1 MARILKVP
9 FAIADATTLTEAG
22 YVGEDVENILL
33 KLIQAADY
41 DVAKAEKG
49 IIYIDEIDKITR
61 KSENPSITRDVSG
74 EGVQQAL
81 LKIVEGTTA
90 SVPPQGGRKH
100 PHQEFIQINTEN
112 ILFICGGAFE
122 GLDNL
127 IKDRT
132 GKKSIGFGTNLQ
144 ENKKEDEN
152 EKIKKEIND
161 LKKIIIEQN
170 SKNKQNKK
178 QKIKEVKELNSQKE
192 IICILGSGGVG
203 KSIFT
208 VNLAKSL
215 IYSKKKILIIDFDI
229 LNNSLHTILGVKK
242 YSEKISKKI
251 KENNLIK
258 DKICLKELK
267 IKINKRIDLISGIN
281 LLFDS
286 KYKIDNIQF
295 NNLFNDVKKFY
306 DVIII
311 DTSSECFFNYTKDII
326 KKSNI
331 NIFIVEPNLLEIQ
344 KSKNI
349 LKIYKEEW
357 NIDNNKINILFN
369 KFNKNS
375 IDINILKIIFSEY
388 NIIGKIDINN
398 KYNLIINKNANKIDK
413 NIKKEYLKIIEK
425 YLINRKKQNF
435 IKKIKN
441 KILEVRRSKNE

>member
-1 MARILKVP
+1 M
-9 FAIADATTLTEAG
+9 
-22 YVGEDVENILL
+22 
-33 KLIQAADY
+33 
-41 DVAKAEKG
+41 
-49 IIYIDEIDKITR
+49 
-61 KSENPSITRDVSG
+61 
-74 EGVQQAL
+74 
-81 LKIVEGTTA
+81 
-90 SVPPQGGRKH
+90 
-100 PHQEFIQINTEN
+100 
-112 ILFICGGAFE
+112 
-122 GLDNL
+122 
-127 IKDRT
+127 
-132 GKKSIGFGTNLQ
+132 
-144 ENKKEDEN
+144 
-152 EKIKKEIND
+152 
-161 LKKIIIEQN
+161 
-170 SKNKQNKK
+170 
-178 QKIKEVKELNSQKE
+178 
-192 IICILGSGGVG
+192 
-203 KSIFT
+203 
-208 VNLAKSL
+208 
-215 IYSKKKILIIDFDI
+215 
-229 LNNSLHTILGVKK
+229 
-242 YSEKISKKI
+242 
-251 KENNLIK
+251 
-258 DKICLKELK
+258 
-267 IKINKRIDLISGIN
+267 ISGIN

-286 KYKIDNIQF
+286 KYKINNIQF

>member
-1 MARILKVP
+1 MKKIITALAEPQLNNELKKEKDFIVIGKDIQYQEGVIEILE
-9 FAIADATTLTEAG
+9 TEKEVDFLIISEALPG
-22 YVGEDVENILL
+22 NEKIENLIEKIKQINNEVNIVIILENKKEEL
-33 KLIQAADY
+33 EKNLYSKNVYLILYNKIEIKEIIKLI
-41 DVAKAEKG
+41 K
-49 IIYIDEIDKITR
+49 
-61 KSENPSITRDVSG
+61 
-74 EGVQQAL
+74 
-81 LKIVEGTTA
+81 
-90 SVPPQGGRKH
+90 
-100 PHQEFIQINTEN
+100 
-112 ILFICGGAFE
+112 
-122 GLDNL
+122 
-127 IKDRT
+127 
-132 GKKSIGFGTNLQ
+132 
-144 ENKKEDEN
+144 NKKEDEN

-311 DTSSECFFNYTKDII
+311 DTSSECFFNYKKDII

>member
-1 MARILKVP
+1 MKKIITALAEPQLNNELKKEKDFIVIGKDIQYQEGVIEILE
-9 FAIADATTLTEAG
+9 TEKEVDFLIISEALPG
-22 YVGEDVENILL
+22 NEKIENLIEKIKQINNEVNIVIILENKKEEL
-33 KLIQAADY
+33 EKNLYSKNVYLILYNKIEIKEIIKLI
-41 DVAKAEKG
+41 K
-49 IIYIDEIDKITR
+49 
-61 KSENPSITRDVSG
+61 
-74 EGVQQAL
+74 
-81 LKIVEGTTA
+81 
-90 SVPPQGGRKH
+90 
-100 PHQEFIQINTEN
+100 
-112 ILFICGGAFE
+112 
-122 GLDNL
+122 
-127 IKDRT
+127 
-132 GKKSIGFGTNLQ
+132 
-144 ENKKEDEN
+144 NKKEDEN

-170 SKNKQNKK
+170 RKNKQNKK
-178 QKIKEVKELNSQKE
+178 QKIKEVKELNLQKE

-258 DKICLKELK
+258 DKIGLKELK

-286 KYKIDNIQF
+286 KYKINNIQF

>member
-1 MARILKVP
+1 MKKIITALAEPQLNNELKKEKDFIVIGKDIQYQEGVIEILE
-9 FAIADATTLTEAG
+9 TEKEVDFLIISEALPG
-22 YVGEDVENILL
+22 NEKIENLIEKIKQINNEVNIVIILENKKEEL
-33 KLIQAADY
+33 EKNLYSKNVYLILYNKIEIKEIIKLI
-41 DVAKAEKG
+41 K
-49 IIYIDEIDKITR
+49 
-61 KSENPSITRDVSG
+61 
-74 EGVQQAL
+74 
-81 LKIVEGTTA
+81 
-90 SVPPQGGRKH
+90 
-100 PHQEFIQINTEN
+100 
-112 ILFICGGAFE
+112 
-122 GLDNL
+122 
-127 IKDRT
+127 
-132 GKKSIGFGTNLQ
+132 
-144 ENKKEDEN
+144 NKKEDEN

-242 YSEKISKKI
+242 YSERISKKI

-258 DKICLKELK
+258 DKIGLKELK

-286 KYKIDNIQF
+286 KYKINNIQF

-398 KYNLIINKNANKIDK
+398 KYNLMINKNANKIDK

-425 YLINRKKQNF
+425 YLINRKK
-435 IKKIKN
+435 
-441 KILEVRRSKNE
+441 KIL

>member
-1 MARILKVP
+1 MKKIITALAEPQLNNELKKEKDFIVIGKDIQYQEGVIEILE
-9 FAIADATTLTEAG
+9 TEKEVDFLIISEALPG
-22 YVGEDVENILL
+22 NEKIENLIEKIKQINNEVNIVIILENKKEEL
-33 KLIQAADY
+33 EKNLYSKNVYLILYNKIEIKEIIKLI
-41 DVAKAEKG
+41 K
-49 IIYIDEIDKITR
+49 
-61 KSENPSITRDVSG
+61 
-74 EGVQQAL
+74 
-81 LKIVEGTTA
+81 
-90 SVPPQGGRKH
+90 
-100 PHQEFIQINTEN
+100 
-112 ILFICGGAFE
+112 
-122 GLDNL
+122 
-127 IKDRT
+127 
-132 GKKSIGFGTNLQ
+132 
-144 ENKKEDEN
+144 NKKEDEN

-242 YSEKISKKI
+242 YSERISKKI

-258 DKICLKELK
+258 DKIGLKELK

-286 KYKIDNIQF
+286 KYKINNIQF

-398 KYNLIINKNANKIDK
+398 KYNLIKKKNANKIEK

-425 YLINRKKQNF
+425 YLINRKKKF
-435 IKKIKN
+435 
-441 KILEVRRSKNE
+441 L

>member
-1 MARILKVP
+1 MKKIITALSEPQLNNELKKEKDFIVIGKDIQYQEGVIEILE
-9 FAIADATTLTEAG
+9 TEKEVDFLIISEALPG
-22 YVGEDVENILL
+22 NEKIENLIEKIKQINNEVNIVIILENKKEEL
-33 KLIQAADY
+33 EKNLYSKNVYLILYNKIEIKEIIKLI
-41 DVAKAEKG
+41 K
-49 IIYIDEIDKITR
+49 
-61 KSENPSITRDVSG
+61 
-74 EGVQQAL
+74 
-81 LKIVEGTTA
+81 
-90 SVPPQGGRKH
+90 
-100 PHQEFIQINTEN
+100 
-112 ILFICGGAFE
+112 
-122 GLDNL
+122 
-127 IKDRT
+127 
-132 GKKSIGFGTNLQ
+132 
-144 ENKKEDEN
+144 NKKEDEN

-242 YSEKISKKI
+242 YSERISKKI

-258 DKICLKELK
+258 DKIGLKELK

-286 KYKIDNIQF
+286 KYKINNIQF

-425 YLINRKKQNF
+425 YLINRKKKF
-435 IKKIKN
+435 
-441 KILEVRRSKNE
+441 L

>member
-1 MARILKVP
+1 MKKIITALAEPQLNNELKKEKDFIV
-9 FAIADATTLTEAG
+9 IGKD
-22 YVGEDVENILL
+22 
-33 KLIQAADY
+33 IQY
-41 DVAKAEKG
+41 Q
-49 IIYIDEIDKITR
+49 
-61 KSENPSITRDVSG
+61 
-74 EGVQQAL
+74 EGVIEILETEKEVDFLIISEAL
-81 LKIVEGTTA
+81 PGNEKIENLIE
-90 SVPPQGGRKH
+90 K
-100 PHQEFIQINTEN
+100 IKQINNEVN
-112 ILFICGGAFE
+112 IVIIL
-122 GLDNL
+122 
-127 IKDRT
+127 
-132 GKKSIGFGTNLQ
+132 
-144 ENKKEDEN
+144 ENKKEEL
-152 EKIKKEIND
+152 EKNLYSKNVYLILYNKIEIKEIIKLIKN
-161 LKKIIIEQN
+161 KKEQN
-170 SKNKQNKK
+170 SKNKQNKR

>member
-1 MARILKVP
+1 MKKIITALAEPQLNNELKKEKDFIVIGKDIQYQEGVIEILETEKKVD
-9 FAIADATTLTEAG
+9 FLIISEALPG
-22 YVGEDVENILL
+22 NEKIENLIEKIKQINNEVNIVIILENKKEEL
-33 KLIQAADY
+33 EKNLYSKNVYLILYNKIEIKEIIKLI
-41 DVAKAEKG
+41 K
-49 IIYIDEIDKITR
+49 
-61 KSENPSITRDVSG
+61 
-74 EGVQQAL
+74 
-81 LKIVEGTTA
+81 
-90 SVPPQGGRKH
+90 
-100 PHQEFIQINTEN
+100 
-112 ILFICGGAFE
+112 
-122 GLDNL
+122 
-127 IKDRT
+127 
-132 GKKSIGFGTNLQ
+132 
-144 ENKKEDEN
+144 NKKEDEN

-258 DKICLKELK
+258 DKIGLKELK

-286 KYKIDNIQF
+286 KYKINNIQF

>member
-1 MARILKVP
+1 MKKIITALAEPQLNNELKKEKDFIVIGKDIQYQEGVIEILK
-9 FAIADATTLTEAG
+9 TEKEVDFLIISEALPG
-22 YVGEDVENILL
+22 NEKIENLIEKIKQINNEVNIVIILENKKEEL
-33 KLIQAADY
+33 EKNLYSKNVYLILYNKIEIKEIIKLI
-41 DVAKAEKG
+41 K
-49 IIYIDEIDKITR
+49 
-61 KSENPSITRDVSG
+61 
-74 EGVQQAL
+74 
-81 LKIVEGTTA
+81 
-90 SVPPQGGRKH
+90 
-100 PHQEFIQINTEN
+100 
-112 ILFICGGAFE
+112 
-122 GLDNL
+122 
-127 IKDRT
+127 
-132 GKKSIGFGTNLQ
+132 
-144 ENKKEDEN
+144 NKKEDEN

-170 SKNKQNKK
+170 SKNRQNKK

-258 DKICLKELK
+258 DKIGLKELK

-286 KYKIDNIQF
+286 KYKINNIQF

-425 YLINRKKQNF
+425 YLMNRKKQNF

>member
-1 MARILKVP
+1 MKKIITALAEPQLNNELKKEKDFIVIGKDIQYQEGVIEILE
-9 FAIADATTLTEAG
+9 TEKEVDFLIISEALPG
-22 YVGEDVENILL
+22 NEKIENLIEKIKQINNEVNIVIILENKKEEL
-33 KLIQAADY
+33 EKNLYSKNVYLILYNKIEIKEIIKLI
-41 DVAKAEKG
+41 K
-49 IIYIDEIDKITR
+49 
-61 KSENPSITRDVSG
+61 
-74 EGVQQAL
+74 
-81 LKIVEGTTA
+81 
-90 SVPPQGGRKH
+90 
-100 PHQEFIQINTEN
+100 
-112 ILFICGGAFE
+112 
-122 GLDNL
+122 
-127 IKDRT
+127 
-132 GKKSIGFGTNLQ
+132 
-144 ENKKEDEN
+144 NKKEDEN

-170 SKNKQNKK
+170 SQNKQNKK

-192 IICILGSGGVG
+192 IICILGSGSVG

-295 NNLFNDVKKFY
+295 NNLFNDVKKSY

-398 KYNLIINKNANKIDK
+398 KYNLIINKNVNKIDK

-425 YLINRKKQNF
+425 YLIIRKKQNF

>member
-1 MARILKVP
+1 MDFLIISEALPGNEKIENLIEKIKQINNEVNIVIIL
-9 FAIADATTLTEAG
+9 
-22 YVGEDVENILL
+22 ENKKEELEKNLYSKNVYLILYNKIEIKEII
-33 KLIQAADY
+33 KLI
-41 DVAKAEKG
+41 K
-49 IIYIDEIDKITR
+49 
-61 KSENPSITRDVSG
+61 
-74 EGVQQAL
+74 
-81 LKIVEGTTA
+81 
-90 SVPPQGGRKH
+90 
-100 PHQEFIQINTEN
+100 
-112 ILFICGGAFE
+112 
-122 GLDNL
+122 
-127 IKDRT
+127 
-132 GKKSIGFGTNLQ
+132 
-144 ENKKEDEN
+144 NKKEDEN

>member
-1 MARILKVP
+1 MKKIITALAEPQLNNELKKEKDFIVIGKDIQYQEGVIEILE
-9 FAIADATTLTEAG
+9 TEKEVDFLIISEALPG
-22 YVGEDVENILL
+22 NEKIENLIEKIKQINNEVNIVIILENKKEEL
-33 KLIQAADY
+33 EKNLYSKNVYLILYNKIEIKEIIKLI
-41 DVAKAEKG
+41 K
-49 IIYIDEIDKITR
+49 
-61 KSENPSITRDVSG
+61 
-74 EGVQQAL
+74 
-81 LKIVEGTTA
+81 
-90 SVPPQGGRKH
+90 
-100 PHQEFIQINTEN
+100 
-112 ILFICGGAFE
+112 
-122 GLDNL
+122 
-127 IKDRT
+127 
-132 GKKSIGFGTNLQ
+132 
-144 ENKKEDEN
+144 NKKEDEN

-170 SKNKQNKK
+170 SKNKQNKR

-258 DKICLKELK
+258 DKIGLKELK

-286 KYKIDNIQF
+286 KYKINNIQF

-357 NIDNNKINILFN
+357 NIDNNEINILFN

>member
-1 MARILKVP
+1 MKKIITALAEPQLNNELKKEKDFIVIGKDIQYQEGVIEILE
-9 FAIADATTLTEAG
+9 TEKEVDFLIISEALPG
-22 YVGEDVENILL
+22 NEKIENLIEKIKQINNEVNIVIILENKKEEL
-33 KLIQAADY
+33 EKNLYSKNVYLILYNKIEIKEIIKLI
-41 DVAKAEKG
+41 K
-49 IIYIDEIDKITR
+49 
-61 KSENPSITRDVSG
+61 
-74 EGVQQAL
+74 
-81 LKIVEGTTA
+81 
-90 SVPPQGGRKH
+90 
-100 PHQEFIQINTEN
+100 
-112 ILFICGGAFE
+112 
-122 GLDNL
+122 
-127 IKDRT
+127 
-132 GKKSIGFGTNLQ
+132 
-144 ENKKEDEN
+144 NKKEDEN

-170 SKNKQNKK
+170 SQNKQNKK

-295 NNLFNDVKKFY
+295 NNLFNDVKKSY

-398 KYNLIINKNANKIDK
+398 KYNLIINKNVNKIDK

-425 YLINRKKQNF
+425 YLIIRKKQNF

>member
-1 MARILKVP
+1 MKKIITALAEPQLNNELKKEKDFIVIGKDIQYQEGVIEILE
-9 FAIADATTLTEAG
+9 TEKEVDFLIISEALPG
-22 YVGEDVENILL
+22 NEKIENLIEKIKQINNEVNIVIILENKKEEL
-33 KLIQAADY
+33 EKNLYSKNVYLILYNKIEIKEIIKLI
-41 DVAKAEKG
+41 K
-49 IIYIDEIDKITR
+49 
-61 KSENPSITRDVSG
+61 
-74 EGVQQAL
+74 
-81 LKIVEGTTA
+81 
-90 SVPPQGGRKH
+90 
-100 PHQEFIQINTEN
+100 
-112 ILFICGGAFE
+112 
-122 GLDNL
+122 
-127 IKDRT
+127 
-132 GKKSIGFGTNLQ
+132 
-144 ENKKEDEN
+144 NKKEDEN

-258 DKICLKELK
+258 DKIGLKELK

-286 KYKIDNIQF
+286 KYKINNIQF

-331 NIFIVEPNLLEIQ
+331 NILIVEPNLLEIQ

-425 YLINRKKQNF
+425 YLMNRKKQNF
-435 IKKIKN
+435 IKK
-441 KILEVRRSKNE
+441 

>member
-1 MARILKVP
+1 MKKIITALAEPQLNNELKKEKDFIVIGKDIQYQEGVIEILETEKEVD
-9 FAIADATTLTEAG
+9 FLIISETLPGNEKIESLIEKIKQINNE
-22 YVGEDVENILL
+22 VNIVIILENKKEELEKNLYSKNVYLILYNKIEIKEII
-33 KLIQAADY
+33 KLI
-41 DVAKAEKG
+41 K
-49 IIYIDEIDKITR
+49 
-61 KSENPSITRDVSG
+61 
-74 EGVQQAL
+74 
-81 LKIVEGTTA
+81 
-90 SVPPQGGRKH
+90 
-100 PHQEFIQINTEN
+100 
-112 ILFICGGAFE
+112 
-122 GLDNL
+122 
-127 IKDRT
+127 
-132 GKKSIGFGTNLQ
+132 
-144 ENKKEDEN
+144 NKKEDEN

-258 DKICLKELK
+258 DKIGLKELK

-286 KYKIDNIQF
+286 KYKINNIQF

-357 NIDNNKINILFN
+357 DIDNNKINILFN

-398 KYNLIINKNANKIDK
+398 KYNLIINKNAIKIDK

>member
-1 MARILKVP
+1 MKKIITALAEPQLNNELKKEKDFIV
-9 FAIADATTLTEAG
+9 IGKD
-22 YVGEDVENILL
+22 
-33 KLIQAADY
+33 IQY
-41 DVAKAEKG
+41 Q
-49 IIYIDEIDKITR
+49 
-61 KSENPSITRDVSG
+61 
-74 EGVQQAL
+74 EGVIEILETEKEVDFLIISEAL
-81 LKIVEGTTA
+81 PGNEKIENLIE
-90 SVPPQGGRKH
+90 K
-100 PHQEFIQINTEN
+100 IKQINNEVN
-112 ILFICGGAFE
+112 IVIIL
-122 GLDNL
+122 
-127 IKDRT
+127 
-132 GKKSIGFGTNLQ
+132 
-144 ENKKEDEN
+144 ENKKEELEKNLYSKNVYLILYNKIEIKEIIKLIKNKKENEN

-170 SKNKQNKK
+170 SKNKQNKR

-258 DKICLKELK
+258 DKISLEELK
-267 IKINKRIDLISGIN
+267 IKIDKRIDLISEIN

-286 KYKIDNIQF
+286 KYKINNIQF

-388 NIIGKIDINN
+388 NIIGKIDISD

>member
-1 MARILKVP
+1 MKKIITALAEPQLNNELKKEKDFIVIGKDIQYQEGVIEILE
-9 FAIADATTLTEAG
+9 TEKEVDFLIISEALPG
-22 YVGEDVENILL
+22 NEKIENLIEKIKQINNEVNIVIILENKKEEL
-33 KLIQAADY
+33 EKNLYSKNVYLILYNKIEIKEIIKLI
-41 DVAKAEKG
+41 K
-49 IIYIDEIDKITR
+49 
-61 KSENPSITRDVSG
+61 
-74 EGVQQAL
+74 
-81 LKIVEGTTA
+81 
-90 SVPPQGGRKH
+90 
-100 PHQEFIQINTEN
+100 
-112 ILFICGGAFE
+112 
-122 GLDNL
+122 
-127 IKDRT
+127 
-132 GKKSIGFGTNLQ
+132 
-144 ENKKEDEN
+144 NKKEDEN

-425 YLINRKKQNF
+425 YLINIKKQNF

>member
-1 MARILKVP
+1 MKKIITALAEPQLNNELKKEKDFIVIGKDIQYQEGVIEILE
-9 FAIADATTLTEAG
+9 TEKEVDFLIISEALPG
-22 YVGEDVENILL
+22 NEKIENLIEKIKQINNEVNIVIILENKKEEL
-33 KLIQAADY
+33 EKNLYSKNVYLILYNKIEIKEIIKLI
-41 DVAKAEKG
+41 K
-49 IIYIDEIDKITR
+49 
-61 KSENPSITRDVSG
+61 
-74 EGVQQAL
+74 
-81 LKIVEGTTA
+81 
-90 SVPPQGGRKH
+90 
-100 PHQEFIQINTEN
+100 
-112 ILFICGGAFE
+112 
-122 GLDNL
+122 
-127 IKDRT
+127 
-132 GKKSIGFGTNLQ
+132 
-144 ENKKEDEN
+144 NKKEDEN

-170 SKNKQNKK
+170 SKNKQNKR

-258 DKICLKELK
+258 DKIGLKELK

-286 KYKIDNIQF
+286 KYKINNIQF

-398 KYNLIINKNANKIDK
+398 KYNLIINKNTNKIDK

>member
-1 MARILKVP
+1 MKKIITALAEPQLNNELKKEKDFIVIGKDIQYQEGVIEILE
-9 FAIADATTLTEAG
+9 TEKEVDFLIISEALPG
-22 YVGEDVENILL
+22 NEKIENLIEKIKQINNEVNIVIILENKKEEL
-33 KLIQAADY
+33 EKNLYSKNVYLILYNKIEIKEIIKLI
-41 DVAKAEKG
+41 K
-49 IIYIDEIDKITR
+49 
-61 KSENPSITRDVSG
+61 
-74 EGVQQAL
+74 
-81 LKIVEGTTA
+81 
-90 SVPPQGGRKH
+90 
-100 PHQEFIQINTEN
+100 
-112 ILFICGGAFE
+112 
-122 GLDNL
+122 
-127 IKDRT
+127 
-132 GKKSIGFGTNLQ
+132 
-144 ENKKEDEN
+144 NKKEDEN

-170 SKNKQNKK
+170 SKNKQNKR

-258 DKICLKELK
+258 DKISLEELK
-267 IKINKRIDLISGIN
+267 IKIDKRIDLISEIN

-286 KYKIDNIQF
+286 KYKINNIQF

-388 NIIGKIDINN
+388 NIIGKIDISD

>member
-1 MARILKVP
+1 MKKIITSLAEPQLNNELKKEKDFIVIGKDIQYQEGVIEILE
-9 FAIADATTLTEAG
+9 TEKEVDFLIISEALPG
-22 YVGEDVENILL
+22 NEKIENLIEKIKQINNEVNIVIILENKKEEL
-33 KLIQAADY
+33 EKNLYSKNVYLILYNKIEIKEIIKLI
-41 DVAKAEKG
+41 K
-49 IIYIDEIDKITR
+49 
-61 KSENPSITRDVSG
+61 
-74 EGVQQAL
+74 
-81 LKIVEGTTA
+81 
-90 SVPPQGGRKH
+90 
-100 PHQEFIQINTEN
+100 
-112 ILFICGGAFE
+112 
-122 GLDNL
+122 
-127 IKDRT
+127 
-132 GKKSIGFGTNLQ
+132 
-144 ENKKEDEN
+144 NKKEDEN

-258 DKICLKELK
+258 DKIGLKELK

-286 KYKIDNIQF
+286 KYKINNIQF
-295 NNLFNDVKKFY
+295 NNLFKDVKKFY

-331 NIFIVEPNLLEIQ
+331 NILIVEPNLLEIQ

-425 YLINRKKQNF
+425 YLMNRKKQNF

>member
-1 MARILKVP
+1 MKKIITALAEPQLNNELKKEKDFIVIGKDIQYQEGVIEILE
-9 FAIADATTLTEAG
+9 TEKEVDFLIISEALPG
-22 YVGEDVENILL
+22 NEKLENLIEKIKQINNEVNIVIILENKKEEL
-33 KLIQAADY
+33 EKNLYSKNVYLILYNKIEIKEIIKLI
-41 DVAKAEKG
+41 K
-49 IIYIDEIDKITR
+49 
-61 KSENPSITRDVSG
+61 
-74 EGVQQAL
+74 
-81 LKIVEGTTA
+81 
-90 SVPPQGGRKH
+90 
-100 PHQEFIQINTEN
+100 
-112 ILFICGGAFE
+112 
-122 GLDNL
+122 
-127 IKDRT
+127 
-132 GKKSIGFGTNLQ
+132 
-144 ENKKEDEN
+144 NKKEDEN

-375 IDINILKIIFSEY
+375 IDINILKIIFSEN
-388 NIIGKIDINN
+388 NIIGKIDIKK

>member
-1 MARILKVP
+1 MKKIITALAEPQLNNELKKEKDFIVIGKDIQYQEGVIEILENEKEVD
-9 FAIADATTLTEAG
+9 FLIISEALPG
-22 YVGEDVENILL
+22 NEKIENLIEKIKQINNEVNIVIILENKKEEL
-33 KLIQAADY
+33 EKNLYSKNVYLILYNKIEIKEIIKLI
-41 DVAKAEKG
+41 K
-49 IIYIDEIDKITR
+49 
-61 KSENPSITRDVSG
+61 
-74 EGVQQAL
+74 
-81 LKIVEGTTA
+81 
-90 SVPPQGGRKH
+90 
-100 PHQEFIQINTEN
+100 
-112 ILFICGGAFE
+112 
-122 GLDNL
+122 
-127 IKDRT
+127 
-132 GKKSIGFGTNLQ
+132 
-144 ENKKEDEN
+144 NKKEDEN

-258 DKICLKELK
+258 DKIGLKELK

-286 KYKIDNIQF
+286 KYKINNIQF

-425 YLINRKKQNF
+425 YLMNRKKQNF

>member
-1 MARILKVP
+1 MKKIITALAEPQLNNELKKEKDFIVIGKDIQYQEGVIEILE
-9 FAIADATTLTEAG
+9 TEKEVDFLIISEALPG
-22 YVGEDVENILL
+22 NEKIENLIEKIKQINNEVNIVIILENKKEEL
-33 KLIQAADY
+33 EKNLYSKNVYLILYNKIEIKEIIKLI
-41 DVAKAEKG
+41 K
-49 IIYIDEIDKITR
+49 
-61 KSENPSITRDVSG
+61 
-74 EGVQQAL
+74 
-81 LKIVEGTTA
+81 
-90 SVPPQGGRKH
+90 
-100 PHQEFIQINTEN
+100 
-112 ILFICGGAFE
+112 
-122 GLDNL
+122 
-127 IKDRT
+127 
-132 GKKSIGFGTNLQ
+132 
-144 ENKKEDEN
+144 NKKEDEN

-258 DKICLKELK
+258 DRIGLKELK

-286 KYKIDNIQF
+286 KYKINNIQF

>member
-1 MARILKVP
+1 MKKIITALAEPQLNNELKKEKDFIVIGKDIQYQEGVIEILE
-9 FAIADATTLTEAG
+9 TEKEVDFLIISEALPG
-22 YVGEDVENILL
+22 NEKLENLIEKIKQINNEVNIVIILENKKEEL
-33 KLIQAADY
+33 EKNLYSKNVYLILYNKIEIKEIIKLI
-41 DVAKAEKG
+41 K
-49 IIYIDEIDKITR
+49 
-61 KSENPSITRDVSG
+61 
-74 EGVQQAL
+74 
-81 LKIVEGTTA
+81 
-90 SVPPQGGRKH
+90 
-100 PHQEFIQINTEN
+100 
-112 ILFICGGAFE
+112 
-122 GLDNL
+122 
-127 IKDRT
+127 
-132 GKKSIGFGTNLQ
+132 
-144 ENKKEDEN
+144 NKKEDEN

-357 NIDNNKINILFN
+357 NIDNNEINILFN

>member
-1 MARILKVP
+1 MKKIITALAEPQLNNELKKEKDFIVIGKDIQYQEGVIEILE
-9 FAIADATTLTEAG
+9 TEKEVDFLIISEALPG
-22 YVGEDVENILL
+22 NEKIENLIEKIKQINNEVNIVIILENKKEEL
-33 KLIQAADY
+33 EKNLYSKNVYLILYNKIEIKEIIKLI
-41 DVAKAEKG
+41 K
-49 IIYIDEIDKITR
+49 
-61 KSENPSITRDVSG
+61 
-74 EGVQQAL
+74 
-81 LKIVEGTTA
+81 
-90 SVPPQGGRKH
+90 
-100 PHQEFIQINTEN
+100 
-112 ILFICGGAFE
+112 
-122 GLDNL
+122 
-127 IKDRT
+127 
-132 GKKSIGFGTNLQ
+132 
-144 ENKKEDEN
+144 NKKEDEN

-258 DKICLKELK
+258 DKIGLKELK

-286 KYKIDNIQF
+286 KYKINNIQF

-344 KSKNI
+344 K
-349 LKIYKEEW
+349 
-357 NIDNNKINILFN
+357 
-369 KFNKNS
+369 KFEKCNGTFET
-375 IDINILKIIFSEY
+375 FSEEDTLY
-388 NIIGKIDINN
+388 IRGTLPLLGGD
-398 KYNLIINKNANKIDK
+398 
-413 NIKKEYLKIIEK
+413 
-425 YLINRKKQNF
+425 
-435 IKKIKN
+435 
-441 KILEVRRSKNE
+441 VS

>member
-1 MARILKVP
+1 MKKIITALAEPQLNNELKKEKDFIVIGKDIQYQEGVIEILETEKEVD
-9 FAIADATTLTEAG
+9 FLIISETLPGNEKIESLIEKIKQINNE
-22 YVGEDVENILL
+22 VNIVIILENKKEELEKNLYSKNVYLILYNKIEIKEII
-33 KLIQAADY
+33 KLI
-41 DVAKAEKG
+41 K
-49 IIYIDEIDKITR
+49 
-61 KSENPSITRDVSG
+61 
-74 EGVQQAL
+74 
-81 LKIVEGTTA
+81 
-90 SVPPQGGRKH
+90 
-100 PHQEFIQINTEN
+100 
-112 ILFICGGAFE
+112 
-122 GLDNL
+122 
-127 IKDRT
+127 
-132 GKKSIGFGTNLQ
+132 
-144 ENKKEDEN
+144 NKKEDEN

-258 DKICLKELK
+258 DKIGLKELK

-286 KYKIDNIQF
+286 KYKINNIQF

-344 KSKNI
+344 KLKNI

-357 NIDNNKINILFN
+357 DIDNNKINILFN

>member
-1 MARILKVP
+1 MKKIITALAEPQLNNELKKEKDFIVIGKDIQYQEGVIEILE
-9 FAIADATTLTEAG
+9 TEKEVDFLIISEALPG
-22 YVGEDVENILL
+22 NEKIENLIEKIKQINNEVNIVIILENKKEEL
-33 KLIQAADY
+33 EKNLYSKNVYLILYNKIEIKEIIKLI
-41 DVAKAEKG
+41 K
-49 IIYIDEIDKITR
+49 
-61 KSENPSITRDVSG
+61 
-74 EGVQQAL
+74 
-81 LKIVEGTTA
+81 
-90 SVPPQGGRKH
+90 
-100 PHQEFIQINTEN
+100 
-112 ILFICGGAFE
+112 
-122 GLDNL
+122 
-127 IKDRT
+127 
-132 GKKSIGFGTNLQ
+132 
-144 ENKKEDEN
+144 NKKEDEN

-178 QKIKEVKELNSQKE
+178 QKIKDVKELNSQKE

-413 NIKKEYLKIIEK
+413 NIKKEYLKIIKK

-435 IKKIKN
+435 IKKIK
-441 KILEVRRSKNE
+441 KKY

>member
-1 MARILKVP
+1 MKKIITALAEPQLNNELKKEKDFIVIGKDIQYQEGVIEILE
-9 FAIADATTLTEAG
+9 TEKEVDFLIISEALPG
-22 YVGEDVENILL
+22 NEKIENLIEKIKQINNEVNIVIILENKKEEL
-33 KLIQAADY
+33 EKNLYSKNVYLILYNKIEIKEIIKLI
-41 DVAKAEKG
+41 K
-49 IIYIDEIDKITR
+49 
-61 KSENPSITRDVSG
+61 
-74 EGVQQAL
+74 
-81 LKIVEGTTA
+81 
-90 SVPPQGGRKH
+90 
-100 PHQEFIQINTEN
+100 
-112 ILFICGGAFE
+112 
-122 GLDNL
+122 
-127 IKDRT
+127 
-132 GKKSIGFGTNLQ
+132 
-144 ENKKEDEN
+144 NKKEDEN

-425 YLINRKKQNF
+425 YLINREKQNF

>member
-1 MARILKVP
+1 MKKIITALAEPQLNNELKKEKDFIVIGKDIQYQEGVIEILE
-9 FAIADATTLTEAG
+9 TEKEVDFLIISEALPG
-22 YVGEDVENILL
+22 NEKIENLIEKIKQINNEVNIVIILENKKEEL
-33 KLIQAADY
+33 EKNLYSKNVYLILYNKIEIKEIIKLI
-41 DVAKAEKG
+41 K
-49 IIYIDEIDKITR
+49 
-61 KSENPSITRDVSG
+61 
-74 EGVQQAL
+74 
-81 LKIVEGTTA
+81 
-90 SVPPQGGRKH
+90 
-100 PHQEFIQINTEN
+100 
-112 ILFICGGAFE
+112 
-122 GLDNL
+122 
-127 IKDRT
+127 
-132 GKKSIGFGTNLQ
+132 
-144 ENKKEDEN
+144 NKKEDEN

-425 YLINRKKQNF
+425 YLMNRKKQNF

>member
-1 MARILKVP
+1 MKKIITALAEPQLNNELKKEKDFIVIGKDIQYQEGVIEILE
-9 FAIADATTLTEAG
+9 TEKEVDFLIISEALPG
-22 YVGEDVENILL
+22 NEKIENLIEKIKQINNEVNIVIILENKKEEL
-33 KLIQAADY
+33 EKNLYSKNVYLILYNKIEIKEIIKLI
-41 DVAKAEKG
+41 K
-49 IIYIDEIDKITR
+49 
-61 KSENPSITRDVSG
+61 
-74 EGVQQAL
+74 
-81 LKIVEGTTA
+81 
-90 SVPPQGGRKH
+90 
-100 PHQEFIQINTEN
+100 
-112 ILFICGGAFE
+112 
-122 GLDNL
+122 
-127 IKDRT
+127 
-132 GKKSIGFGTNLQ
+132 
-144 ENKKEDEN
+144 NKKEDEN

-242 YSEKISKKI
+242 YSERISKKI

-258 DKICLKELK
+258 DKIGLKELK

-286 KYKIDNIQF
+286 KYKINNIQF

-388 NIIGKIDINN
+388 NIIGKID
-398 KYNLIINKNANKIDK
+398 K

-425 YLINRKKQNF
+425 YLINRKKKF
-435 IKKIKN
+435 
-441 KILEVRRSKNE
+441 L

>member
-1 MARILKVP
+1 MKKIITALAEPQLNNELKKEKDFIVIGKDIQYQEGVIEILE
-9 FAIADATTLTEAG
+9 TEKEVDFLIISEALPG
-22 YVGEDVENILL
+22 NEKIENLIEKIKQINNEVNIVIILENKKEEL
-33 KLIQAADY
+33 EKNLYSKNVYLILYNKIEIKEIIKLI
-41 DVAKAEKG
+41 K
-49 IIYIDEIDKITR
+49 
-61 KSENPSITRDVSG
+61 
-74 EGVQQAL
+74 
-81 LKIVEGTTA
+81 
-90 SVPPQGGRKH
+90 
-100 PHQEFIQINTEN
+100 
-112 ILFICGGAFE
+112 
-122 GLDNL
+122 
-127 IKDRT
+127 
-132 GKKSIGFGTNLQ
+132 
-144 ENKKEDEN
+144 NKKEDEN

-258 DKICLKELK
+258 DKIGLKELK

-286 KYKIDNIQF
+286 KYKINNIQF

-331 NIFIVEPNLLEIQ
+331 NILIVEPNLLEIQ

-398 KYNLIINKNANKIDK
+398 KYNLILNKNANKIDK

-425 YLINRKKQNF
+425 YLMNRKKQNF

>member
-1 MARILKVP
+1 MKKIITALAEPQLNNELKKEKDFIV
-9 FAIADATTLTEAG
+9 IGKD
-22 YVGEDVENILL
+22 
-33 KLIQAADY
+33 IQY
-41 DVAKAEKG
+41 Q
-49 IIYIDEIDKITR
+49 
-61 KSENPSITRDVSG
+61 
-74 EGVQQAL
+74 EGVIEILETEKEVDFLIISEAL
-81 LKIVEGTTA
+81 PGNEKIENLIE
-90 SVPPQGGRKH
+90 K
-100 PHQEFIQINTEN
+100 IKQINNEVN
-112 ILFICGGAFE
+112 IVIIL
-122 GLDNL
+122 
-127 IKDRT
+127 
-132 GKKSIGFGTNLQ
+132 
-144 ENKKEDEN
+144 ENKKEEL
-152 EKIKKEIND
+152 EKNLYSKNVYLILYNKIEIKEIIKLIKNKKEIND

-258 DKICLKELK
+258 DKIGLKELK

-286 KYKIDNIQF
+286 KYKINNIQF

-357 NIDNNKINILFN
+357 NIDNNEINILFN

>member
-1 MARILKVP
+1 MKKIITALAEPQLNNELKKEKDFIVIGKDIQYQEGVIEILE
-9 FAIADATTLTEAG
+9 TEKEVDFLIISEALPG
-22 YVGEDVENILL
+22 NEKLENLIEKIKQINNEVNIVIILENKKEEL
-33 KLIQAADY
+33 EKNLYSKNVYLILYNKIEIKEIIKLI
-41 DVAKAEKG
+41 K
-49 IIYIDEIDKITR
+49 
-61 KSENPSITRDVSG
+61 
-74 EGVQQAL
+74 
-81 LKIVEGTTA
+81 
-90 SVPPQGGRKH
+90 
-100 PHQEFIQINTEN
+100 
-112 ILFICGGAFE
+112 
-122 GLDNL
+122 
-127 IKDRT
+127 
-132 GKKSIGFGTNLQ
+132 
-144 ENKKEDEN
+144 NKKEDEN

-170 SKNKQNKK
+170 SKNKQNKR

-258 DKICLKELK
+258 DKISLKELK

-286 KYKIDNIQF
+286 KYKINNIQF

>member
-1 MARILKVP
+1 MKKIITALAEPQLNNELKKEKDFIVIGKDIQYQEGVIEILETEKEVD
-9 FAIADATTLTEAG
+9 FLIISETLPGNEKIESLIEKIKQINNE
-22 YVGEDVENILL
+22 VNIVIILENKKEELEKNLYSKNVYLILYNKIEIKEII
-33 KLIQAADY
+33 KLI
-41 DVAKAEKG
+41 K
-49 IIYIDEIDKITR
+49 
-61 KSENPSITRDVSG
+61 
-74 EGVQQAL
+74 
-81 LKIVEGTTA
+81 
-90 SVPPQGGRKH
+90 
-100 PHQEFIQINTEN
+100 
-112 ILFICGGAFE
+112 
-122 GLDNL
+122 
-127 IKDRT
+127 
-132 GKKSIGFGTNLQ
+132 
-144 ENKKEDEN
+144 NKKEDEN

-258 DKICLKELK
+258 DKIGLKELK

-286 KYKIDNIQF
+286 KYKINNIQF

-425 YLINRKKQNF
+425 YLMNRKKQNF

>member
-1 MARILKVP
+1 MKKIITALAEPQLNNELKKEKDFIVIGKDIQYQEGVIEILE
-9 FAIADATTLTEAG
+9 TEKEVDFLIISEALPG
-22 YVGEDVENILL
+22 NEKIENLIEKIKQINNEVNIVIILENKKEEL
-33 KLIQAADY
+33 EKNLYSKNVYLILYNKIEIKEIIKLI
-41 DVAKAEKG
+41 K
-49 IIYIDEIDKITR
+49 
-61 KSENPSITRDVSG
+61 
-74 EGVQQAL
+74 
-81 LKIVEGTTA
+81 
-90 SVPPQGGRKH
+90 
-100 PHQEFIQINTEN
+100 
-112 ILFICGGAFE
+112 
-122 GLDNL
+122 
-127 IKDRT
+127 
-132 GKKSIGFGTNLQ
+132 
-144 ENKKEDEN
+144 NKKEDEN

-357 NIDNNKINILFN
+357 NIDNNEINILFN

>member
-1 MARILKVP
+1 MKKIITALAEPQLNNELKKEKDFIVIGKDIQYQEGVIEILE
-9 FAIADATTLTEAG
+9 TEKEVDFLIISEALPG
-22 YVGEDVENILL
+22 NEKLENLIEKIKQINNEVNIVIILENKKEEL
-33 KLIQAADY
+33 EKNLYSKNVYLILYNKIEIKEIIKLI
-41 DVAKAEKG
+41 K
-49 IIYIDEIDKITR
+49 
-61 KSENPSITRDVSG
+61 
-74 EGVQQAL
+74 
-81 LKIVEGTTA
+81 
-90 SVPPQGGRKH
+90 
-100 PHQEFIQINTEN
+100 
-112 ILFICGGAFE
+112 
-122 GLDNL
+122 
-127 IKDRT
+127 
-132 GKKSIGFGTNLQ
+132 
-144 ENKKEDEN
+144 NKKEDEN

-242 YSEKISKKI
+242 YSERISKKI

-258 DKICLKELK
+258 DKIGLKEVK

-286 KYKIDNIQF
+286 KYKINNIQF

-435 IKKIKN
+435 IKKIKY
-441 KILEVRRSKNE
+441 

>member
-1 MARILKVP
+1 MKKIITALAEPQLNNELKKEKDFIVIGKDIQYQEGVIEILETEKEVDFLIISEVLPGNEKIENLIEKIRRINNEVNIVIIL
-9 FAIADATTLTEAG
+9 
-22 YVGEDVENILL
+22 ENKKEELEKNLYSKNVYLILYNKIEIKEII
-33 KLIQAADY
+33 KLI
-41 DVAKAEKG
+41 K
-49 IIYIDEIDKITR
+49 
-61 KSENPSITRDVSG
+61 
-74 EGVQQAL
+74 
-81 LKIVEGTTA
+81 
-90 SVPPQGGRKH
+90 
-100 PHQEFIQINTEN
+100 
-112 ILFICGGAFE
+112 
-122 GLDNL
+122 
-127 IKDRT
+127 
-132 GKKSIGFGTNLQ
+132 
-144 ENKKEDEN
+144 NKKEDEN

-258 DKICLKELK
+258 DIISLEELK

-286 KYKIDNIQF
+286 KYKINNIQF

-388 NIIGKIDINN
+388 NIIGKIDISD